1 MNEMFLHCSAVTMG
15 DFVVS
20 AMRGVSAA
28 DVAFL
33 AAGSKPEGMVRDQL
47 ALHIHRETELIAAR
61 EWSQRIDLAVLS
73 ENGPE
78 VLIELKAWTHFNA
91 LSEKKLLGT
100 NRKDGLFGAFASD
113 ARKLSECGADFKEKY
128 GYQPKLFAINVFF
141 AVEVLDTN
149 VPFAGVVKYAKEHK
163 KALQNFED
171 LDALCDAG
179 IEKAK
184 DFFKTHGE
192 ISAHRL
198 LLGSCWG
205 IDVRLDALVIEVR
218 SDWK

>member
-1 MNEMFLHCSAVTMG
+1 MNEMLLHCSAVTMG

-78 VLIELKAWTHFNA
+78 VCGHFGYFNENLWIPKFARDIECNNV
-91 LSEKKLLGT
+91 S
-100 NRKDGLFGAFASD
+100 
-113 ARKLSECGADFKEKY
+113 
-128 GYQPKLFAINVFF
+128 QP
-141 AVEVLDTN
+141 
-149 VPFAGVVKYAKEHK
+149 
-163 KALQNFED
+163 
-171 LDALCDAG
+171 
-179 IEKAK
+179 
-184 DFFKTHGE
+184 
-192 ISAHRL
+192 
-198 LLGSCWG
+198 
-205 IDVRLDALVIEVR
+205 
-218 SDWK
+218 

>member
-1 MNEMFLHCSAVTMG
+1 MNEVFLHCTAETLG
-15 DFVVS
+15 DFLAS
-20 AMRGVSAA
+20 AMQGISAS

-33 AAGSKPEGMVRDQL
+33 AAGSKPEGLVRDQL
-47 ALHIHRETELIAAR
+47 ALHIHRDTELIAAR

-91 LSEKKLLGT
+91 LNEKKLVGIS
-100 NRKDGLFGAFASD
+100 RKHGLFGAFAAD
-113 ARKLSECGADFKEKY
+113 AEKLVKCGAEFQKKY

-141 AVEVLDTN
+141 GVAVVDVN
-149 VPFAGVVKYAKEHK
+149 VPFSGVVKYANEHK
-163 KALQNFED
+163 KALQIFED

-179 IEKAK
+179 IKKAT
-184 DFFKTHGE
+184 DFFATHGE

-198 LLGSCWG
+198 LSGTCWG
-205 IDVRLDALVIEVR
+205 LDARLDALVVEVR
-218 SDWK
+218 PDWR